1 MIGALLLTPCS
12 HRTCALLGCVCPP
25 IVGRFLLTYLGSP
38 KHAKTDSVRCTPPHS
53 QPRALRHTLLTDIM
67 SLFYPP

>member
-25 IVGRFLLTYLGSP
+25 IVVGSYLLT
-38 KHAKTDSVRCTPPHS
+38 
-53 QPRALRHTLLTDIM
+53 
-67 SLFYPP
+67 

>member
-25 IVGRFLLTYLGSP
+25 IVGRFAETREDP
-38 KHAKTDSVRCTPPHS
+38 IPSVVLPPTHNRE
-53 QPRALRHTLLTDIM
+53 PYDTH
-67 SLFYPP
+67 Y